1 MSSSDDYAAE
11 MPRNTP
17 LDENSIAAILAGDA
31 GAEPALAAWVCE
43 MRSVGTG
50 PVPQPC
56 AALSNV
62 FLHGV
67 STGKG
72 DLPAT
77 AASNVTG
84 PAPQAAGLP
93 TWRKYKM
100 AVKQFI
106 AGLSIAGK
114 LALGAGVAAAA
125 TTGAGTAGVL
135 PDQVQHQFARAFDT
149 IAPFEVKDPQPGSVL
164 GPPEPSDAPSAAREA
179 PESTTTVAAE
189 PTTTKVPEPA
199 HVESTTTQP
208 KADDHGANSGGG
220 AGEHG
225 ATTPSTTEVHHE
237 PTTTKAPEHHE
248 PTTTKAPE
256 HHEPTTTK
264 APEVP
269 TPVTLSIS
277 CAQNAAAVSVNCSW
291 TVLTPTPTAQYKLLR
306 SDGRVVADPRDTST
320 TSAVDVHS
328 EGGHTYQYMIIAL
341 DATGKTIGHSA
352 YVSVTV
358 VAV

>member
-17 LDENSIAAILAGDA
+17 LDERSIAAILAGDA
-31 GAEPALAAWVCE
+31 GANPALTDWVRE

-56 AALSNV
+56 AALSSA

-72 DLPAT
+72 DLSAT

-135 PDQVQHQFARAFDT
+135 PSPVQHQFARAFDT

-164 GPPEPSDAPSAAREA
+164 GPPEPADTPGAARESS
-179 PESTTTVAAE
+179 ESSTTVAPA
-189 PTTTKVPEPA
+189 PTTTKASEPA

-208 KADDHGANSGGG
+208 KADDHGAKPAG
-220 AGEHG
+220 ADGEHG
-225 ATTPSTTEVHHE
+225 VTTPSTTEAHHE

-256 HHEPTTTK
+256 QHPTTTK
-264 APEVP
+264 AAEVP

-277 CAQNAAAVSVNCSW
+277 CAQNAAAVSVNCVW

-328 EGGHTYQYMIIAL
+328 EAGHTYQYMIIAL

-352 YVSVTV
+352 YVSVAV